1 MDYERMFVY
10 DEGVETGGVELLR
23 AAVDELAQAEVVGV
37 AQRDDLAGLWWEMAR
52 LEAQFAR
59 RLAELDTS
67 VEWSVDGSRSAAG
80 WLVANLRAASGEAH
94 HRVKVARQAAEMPV
108 TSAAWQEGR
117 ISSRHVDALTRVRH
131 SAKADAVFAVFE
143 PALVD
148 VALAGRPEDVAS
160 VGRQWRDALDND
172 LDRDGSEKQCGGYD
186 RRHANFSRSIDGV
199 GFLDATFDTE
209 GAEIVDTAL
218 RRSYERNHRADDP
231 RSPGQQRADAM
242 VDVFRRYLDHQYRGT
257 NRPHL
262 LIPVDAATL
271 AGEAVG
277 LCETISGYRLS
288 PETARRLACDAIVQ
302 RVVLDSDG
310 VPLDMGRATRTFTPD
325 QYRAIM
331 LRDGGCRMP
340 GCDARPEDC
349 EAHHAMTYWEDGG
362 LTDLANGLA
371 PCRGS
376 GHHRLIHEGGW
387 TVTGNPNDEI
397 TFHDPD
403 GNPRGTSRP
412 RKRPPSIPTRTGTEI
427 TRALQRAHELRP
439 LPPSARTARGSCRH
453 NADQHC

>member
-1 MDYERMFVY
+1 MFVCHE
-10 DEGVETGGVELLR
+10 DMAISGVEQLR
-23 AAVDELAQAEVVGV
+23 AAIDELAQAEIVGV
-37 AQRDDLAGLWWEMAR
+37 VQRDGLAGLWREMAR

-59 RLAELDTS
+59 RVAELDTS
-67 VEWSVDGSRSAAG
+67 VEWSVDGSRSTAG
-80 WLVANLRAASGEAH
+80 WLVANLRVASGEAH
-94 HRVKVARQAAEMPV
+94 HLVKVARQTARMPI

-131 SAKADAVFAVFE
+131 GANADAEFAVFE

-148 VALAGRPEDVAS
+148 VALEGRPEDVAN
-160 VGRQWRDALDND
+160 VGRQWRDALDSH
-172 LDRDGSEKQCGGYD
+172 LGRDGSEKQPGGYE
-186 RRHANFSRSIDGV
+186 RRRANFSRSIDGL

-209 GAEIVDTAL
+209 GAEIADTAL
-218 RRSYERNHRADDP
+218 ERSYERNHRADDP

-242 VDVFRRYLDHQYRGT
+242 VDIFRHYLDHQHRGT

-277 LCETISGYRLS
+277 LCETISGYRIS
-288 PETARRLACDAIVQ
+288 PDTARRLACDAIVQ

-340 GCDARPEDC
+340 GCDAGPEDC
-349 EAHHAMTYWEDGG
+349 EAHHAMTHWEAGG
-362 LTDLANGLA
+362 MTDLANGLA
-371 PCRGS
+371 VCRGS

-387 TVTGNPNDEI
+387 TITGNPNGEI

-403 GNPRGTSRP
+403 GNHRGTSRP
-412 RKRPPSIPTRTGTEI
+412 RNLPPPIPTRTGTEI
-427 TRALQRAHELRP
+427 TRVLQRADALRP
-439 LPPSARTARGSCRH
+439 LVSSARAARGSCRH
-453 NADQHC
+453 QADQHR